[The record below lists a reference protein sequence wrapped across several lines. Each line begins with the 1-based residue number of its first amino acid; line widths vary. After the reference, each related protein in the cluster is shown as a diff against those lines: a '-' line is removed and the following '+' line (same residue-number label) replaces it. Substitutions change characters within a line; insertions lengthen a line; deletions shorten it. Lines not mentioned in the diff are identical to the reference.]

1 VSDFLKAAVLG
12 IVEGLTEFVP
22 VSSTGHLIIVGDWL
36 SFSTANTATF
46 DIAIQL
52 GAIMAVVFLYKSFF
66 WDLLKPGQWFQHDM
80 KCIVIAILPAFVM
93 GAFFYGAIKRYLFS
107 PDTVAIGLFVGAIV
121 MIVADRWVV
130 TRPAKTESIARIS
143 YKQALI
149 IGLCQCA
156 ALWPGF
162 SRSGATIVGGLFV
175 GLGYQSA
182 AKFSFIIAVPVMIAA
197 VGFDLIK
204 SSATLTGHDMNL
216 IAVGFLISF
225 VVAYGGIR
233 IFLKVLDRV
242 KLVPF
247 AIYRIVLSV
256 AILLA

>member
-1 VSDFLKAAVLG
+1 VSDFLKAVVLG

-22 VSSTGHLIIVGDWL
+22 VSSTGHLIIVGDWM
-36 SFSTANTATF
+36 SFTSANTATF

-66 WDLLKPGQWFQHDM
+66 WELLRPSQWLRHDM
-80 KCIVIAILPAFVM
+80 KCIVVAILPAFVM
-93 GAFFYGAIKRYLFS
+93 GALLHGTIKRYLFTS
-107 PDTVAIGLFVGAIV
+107 QTVAIGLFVGAIV
-121 MIVADRWVV
+121 MIVADRWVLNHPV
-130 TRPAKTESIARIS
+130 KTESISRIS
-143 YKQALI
+143 YRQALI
-149 IGLCQCA
+149 IGICQCA

-197 VGFDLIK
+197 VGFDLFK
-204 SSATLTGHDMNL
+204 SSAALTMHDMQL

-225 VVAYGGIR
+225 VVAYAGIK
-233 IFLKVLDRV
+233 IFLKVLCRV

-256 AILLA
+256 AILLT

>member
-1 VSDFLKAAVLG
+1 
-12 IVEGLTEFVP
+12 
-22 VSSTGHLIIVGDWL
+22 
-36 SFSTANTATF
+36 
-46 DIAIQL
+46 
-52 GAIMAVVFLYKSFF
+52 MAVVFLYKSFF
-66 WDLLKPGQWFQHDM
+66 WELLKPSQWFQHDM
-80 KCIVIAILPAFVM
+80 KCIVVAIIPAFIM
-93 GAFFYGAIKRYLFS
+93 GALFHGAIKQYLFTS
-107 PDTVAIGLFVGAIV
+107 KTVAIGLFVGAIV
-121 MIVADRWVV
+121 MIVADRWVLN
-130 TRPAKTESIARIS
+130 RPAKTDAISRIS

-149 IGLCQCA
+149 IGLCQCF

-182 AKFSFIIAVPVMIAA
+182 AKFSFIIAVPVMVAA

-204 SSATLTGHDMNL
+204 SSASLTLVDVQL

-225 VVAYGGIR
+225 VVAIAGIK
-233 IFLKVLDRV
+233 IFLKVLSRV

-256 AILLA
+256 AILLT